1 MSENTENK
9 EWSNR
14 EMGALWVNVKQG
26 SNEKYLTGQVN
37 GEKVILF
44 KNKFKDDNPKAPDFR
59 IYKQKDQ
66 DQGGSKSSGK
76 VAEEVEEVE
85 EVDLI

>member
-14 EMGALWVNVKQG
+14 EIGELWVNVKQG
-26 SNEKYLTGQVN
+26 SSEKYLTGQVN
-37 GEKVILF
+37 GENVILF
-44 KNKFKDDNPKAPDFR
+44 KNKYKDDNPKAPDFR

-66 DQGGSKSSGK
+66 DQGGSKSSDK
-76 VAEEVEEVE
+76 VVEEVEEVE

>member
-14 EMGALWVNVKQG
+14 EIGALWVNVKQG
-26 SNEKYLTGQVN
+26 SSEKYLTGQVN
-37 GEKVILF
+37 GEKVILL
-44 KNKFKDDNPKAPDFR
+44 KNKYKDDNPKAPDFR

-66 DQGGSKSSGK
+66 DQGGSKSSDK
-76 VAEEVEEVE
+76 VVEEVEEVE